1 MSHTADQLIALAANL
16 EDLAVELLTEAN
28 DEKHQQFM
36 EWLTKY
42 YGYTHEQ
49 YSKFSREAKNH
60 LHNMYENE
68 EHKETKKEAAGQ
80 TFDEKEKEHKEWEKS
95 HPKMK
100 DWSRKDWKKYLS
112 KEKKDSNEVD
122 YPQPPD
128 FGEDFKKYKKILDP
142 KPENDEDAYQKW
154 LKDSKPLTDEE
165 NKDLI
170 KNIETEFDEEPV
182 ASADTY
188 IRTAAKEKLNPKAKN
203 RNRGKCVVPAERA
216 LDHTDHYPINSIEE
230 GRAALRYVG
239 KQKSAPWYRGSVE
252 SLRNAVER
260 AVHSAYP
267 ELKKDKKKSS
277 ALEVSETL
285 LAKYS

>member
-1 MSHTADQLIALAANL
+1 MPLTADQLLALAANL
-16 EDLAVELLTEAN
+16 DNLAAELLTEAV
-28 DEKHQQFM
+28 
-36 EWLTKY
+36 
-42 YGYTHEQ
+42 
-49 YSKFSREAKNH
+49 
-60 LHNMYENE
+60 
-68 EHKETKKEAAGQ
+68 GQ
-80 TFDEKEKEHKEWEKS
+80 TFDEKEKEDKEWQKS
-95 HPKMK
+95 HPKMR
-100 DWSRKDWKKYLS
+100 DWSGKDWKKYLS
-112 KEKKDSNEVD
+112 KDKKDSNEVD

-154 LKDSKPLTDEE
+154 LKDSKPLTEDE
-165 NKDLI
+165 NKDLV
-170 KNIETEFDEEPV
+170 KNIETEFDEET
-182 ASADTY
+182 SADTY

-260 AVHSAYP
+260 AVHSTYP
-267 ELKKDKKKSS
+267 ELKHDKKKKSS
-277 ALEVSETL
+277 STEFNESL
-285 LAKYS
+285 LNKYGK